1 MAFMLSLVRRA
12 TVILSLGVLAT
23 GCAADGGGDEP
34 AAVTADAAGTSCQRV
49 ESFAGTLRVGNPTPM
64 PPTDA
69 PADRAL
75 APGEIPTGT
84 VYPVLDTVTI
94 GPDTDADTEV
104 EADKVTLTFGGDGSI
119 GWSARFVDIAFRDGT
134 GAPAPVSG
142 TCLLQVDLSG
152 VDTGEIWTGGSP
164 VHLFPPGASAIV
176 EVFSYPSANHLAQT
190 FIGTRTST
198 PVITIDTADPT
209 GTLTVTVHAAQ
220 R

>member
-1 MAFMLSLVRRA
+1 MALVLSLVRRA

-23 GCAADGGGDEP
+23 ACPADGGGDEP
-34 AAVTADAAGTSCQRV
+34 DTTTADAAGTSCQRV

-75 APGEIPTGT
+75 TPGEIPAGT
-84 VYPVLDTVTI
+84 VYPVLDAVTI
-94 GPDTDADTEV
+94 GPGTDA
-104 EADKVTLTFGGDGSI
+104 EADRVTLTFGGDGSI

-134 GAPAPVSG
+134 DVPAPVSG
-142 TCLLQVDLSG
+142 KCLLQVDLSG
-152 VDTGEIWTGGSP
+152 ADTGDTWTGESP

-209 GTLTVTVHAAQ
+209 GTLTVTVDAAQ

>member
-1 MAFMLSLVRRA
+1 MLSAVRGA
-12 TVILSLGVLAT
+12 AVILSLGVLAT

-34 AAVTADAAGTSCQRV
+34 AAATADAAGISCQRV
-49 ESFAGTLRVGNPTPM
+49 ESFAGTLRVGNPTPV

-75 APGEIPTGT
+75 APGEVPAGV
-84 VYPVLDTVTI
+84 VYPVLDAVTI
-94 GPDTDADTEV
+94 GPGTDS

-134 GAPAPVSG
+134 DVPAPVSG
-142 TCLLQVDLSG
+142 KCLLQIDLSG
-152 VDTGEIWTGGSP
+152 VDTGDIWTDRSP
-164 VHLFPPGASAIV
+164 VHLFPSGASAIV
-176 EVFSYPSANHLAQT
+176 EVFSYPSDNHLAQT

-198 PVITIDTADPT
+198 PVITVDTADPT
-209 GTLTVTVHAAQ
+209 DTLTVTVEATL

>member
-1 MAFMLSLVRRA
+1 MLSAVRGA
-12 TVILSLGVLAT
+12 AVILSLGVLAT
-23 GCAADGGGDEP
+23 GCAADGSGDEP

-69 PADRAL
+69 SADRAL
-75 APGEIPTGT
+75 APGEVPAGM
-84 VYPVLDTVTI
+84 VYPVLDAVTI
-94 GPDTDADTEV
+94 GPGTDS

-134 GAPAPVSG
+134 DVPAPVSG
-142 TCLLQVDLSG
+142 KCLLQIDLSG
-152 VDTGEIWTGGSP
+152 VDTGDIWTGGSP
-164 VHLFPPGASAIV
+164 VHLFPSGASAIV
-176 EVFSYPSANHLAQT
+176 EVFSYPSDNHLAQT

-198 PVITIDTADPT
+198 PVITVDAADPT
-209 GTLTVTVHAAQ
+209 DTLTVTVDAAL

>member
-1 MAFMLSLVRRA
+1 MLSAVRGA
-12 TVILSLGVLAT
+12 AVILSLGVLAT

-34 AAVTADAAGTSCQRV
+34 AAATADAAGTSCQRV

-75 APGEIPTGT
+75 APGEVPAGV
-84 VYPVLDTVTI
+84 VYPVLDAVTI
-94 GPDTDADTEV
+94 GPGTDS

-134 GAPAPVSG
+134 DVPAPVSG
-142 TCLLQVDLSG
+142 KCLLQIDLSG
-152 VDTGEIWTGGSP
+152 VDTGDIWTDRSP
-164 VHLFPPGASAIV
+164 VHLFPSGASAIV
-176 EVFSYPSANHLAQT
+176 EVFSYPSDNHLAQT

-198 PVITIDTADPT
+198 PVITVDTADPT
-209 GTLTVTVHAAQ
+209 DTLTVTVEATL

>member
-1 MAFMLSLVRRA
+1 MLSAVRGA
-12 TVILSLGVLAT
+12 AVILSLGVLAT

-34 AAVTADAAGTSCQRV
+34 AAATADAAGISCQRV

-75 APGEIPTGT
+75 APGEVPAGV
-84 VYPVLDTVTI
+84 VYPVLDAVTI
-94 GPDTDADTEV
+94 GPGTDS

-134 GAPAPVSG
+134 DVPAPVSG
-142 TCLLQVDLSG
+142 KCLLQIDLSG
-152 VDTGEIWTGGSP
+152 VDTGDIWTDRSP
-164 VHLFPPGASAIV
+164 VHLFPSGASAIV
-176 EVFSYPSANHLAQT
+176 EVFSYPSDNHLAQT

-198 PVITIDTADPT
+198 PVITVDTADPT
-209 GTLTVTVHAAQ
+209 DTLTVTVEATL

>member
-1 MAFMLSLVRRA
+1 MLSAVRGA
-12 TVILSLGVLAT
+12 AVILSLGVLAT
-23 GCAADGGGDEP
+23 GCAADGGSDEP

-75 APGEIPTGT
+75 APGEVPTG
-84 VYPVLDTVTI
+84 VAYPVLDAVTI
-94 GPDTDADTEV
+94 GPGTDS

-119 GWSARFVDIAFRDGT
+119 GWSARFVDIAFREGT
-134 GAPAPVSG
+134 DVPAPVSG
-142 TCLLQVDLSG
+142 KCLLQIDLSG
-152 VDTGEIWTGGSP
+152 VDTGDAWTDRSP
-164 VHLFPPGASAIV
+164 VHLFPSGASAIV
-176 EVFSYPSANHLAQT
+176 EVFSYPSDNHLAQT

-198 PVITIDTADPT
+198 PVITVDTADPT
-209 GTLTVTVHAAQ
+209 DTLTVTVEATL

>member
-1 MAFMLSLVRRA
+1 MLSAVRGA
-12 TVILSLGVLAT
+12 AVILSLGVLAT

-34 AAVTADAAGTSCQRV
+34 AAVTADAAGISCQRV

-75 APGEIPTGT
+75 APGEVPAGV
-84 VYPVLDTVTI
+84 VYPVLDAVTI
-94 GPDTDADTEV
+94 GPGTDAEADADT
-104 EADKVTLTFGGDGSI
+104 VTLTFGGDGSI

-134 GAPAPVSG
+134 DVPAPVSG
-142 TCLLQVDLSG
+142 KCLLQIDLSG
-152 VDTGEIWTGGSP
+152 VDTGDLWTGGSP

-176 EVFSYPSANHLAQT
+176 EVFSYPSDNHLAQT

-198 PVITIDTADPT
+198 PVITVDTADPT
-209 GTLTVTVHAAQ
+209 DTLTVTVEATL